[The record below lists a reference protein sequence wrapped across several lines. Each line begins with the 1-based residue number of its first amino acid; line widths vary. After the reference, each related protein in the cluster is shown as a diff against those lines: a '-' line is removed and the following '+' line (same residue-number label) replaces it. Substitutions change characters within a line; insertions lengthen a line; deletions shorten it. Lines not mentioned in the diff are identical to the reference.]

1 MKLKLRLFFMIV
13 IAFTFA
19 NTSNATTY
27 TAVKNGQWDSLSTWD
42 ANGVP
47 DNLGTAD
54 VVIPDG
60 DTVTISAN
68 FTINNL
74 TIGGG
79 SSGCLQYSKTY
90 GATTVVNGNILVQ
103 AGATF
108 KVQTNTL
115 GVASPNG
122 GLAHS
127 LDLKGNLTDNGSSLD
142 FRSGTAGTTLSVC
155 NLTLSGTTNSTLSIN
170 TSYSS
175 SNGDFNGVTI
185 NKTGGAKVILGS
197 NIAVSGG
204 SSTGP
209 AICNAIMTFVSGI
222 IETGSYIWICQTST
236 AASVLG
242 YSPASYVIG
251 AMGRGM
257 SNSVGSSKDF
267 PVGDANGYELFT
279 LRSTTSGAATGHY
292 AIVRCVPGNA
302 NTGSSSLLGGI
313 DKVSQVRYYQV
324 SYNQLLGSGATS
336 MNFDRF
342 WVSYTY
348 DDGVAQGNTNL
359 RVAYSTNTRATW
371 NGMNQLT
378 NPHTTKHS
386 VTPPTQIKPD
396 SLGTPVTLNSGS
408 NSIYFALARVTG
420 TTENTL
426 TTSVVLHPTVF
437 LEGVTNAGGTAMR
450 NDFWPITVTAELHD
464 GSTLAL
470 VEAQTGVLS
479 TAGVSY
485 LTFST
490 AVNDIPYYIVIKS
503 ANTVETWSAT
513 PQSFVS
519 SYLTYNFS
527 TAAEK
532 AYGSNMIQKG
542 SGAWC
547 IFSGDVSKDGTNIVD
562 GSDVIAI
569 DNDNTYS
576 VTTSAVTD
584 ITGDGIVDGSDVIN
598 VDNNNTYSISRQAPP
613 GAPVARRVIRPGI
626 TQKQNIK

>member
-1 MKLKLRLFFMIV
+1 MKLKLHLFLMIV
-13 IAFTFA
+13 VAFIFA

-27 TAVKNGQWDSLSTWD
+27 TAIANGVWSAASTWD

-47 DNLGTAD
+47 DISGTGD
-54 VVIPDG
+54 VIIPDA
-60 DTVTISAN
+60 DTVTIDMDFN
-68 FTINNL
+68 INNL

-79 SSGCLQYSKTY
+79 TSGSLQFSKTY
-90 GATTVVNGNILVQ
+90 GATTVVNGNILVNT
-103 AGATF
+103 GAIF

-115 GVASPNG
+115 GLPSPTG

-155 NLTLSGTTNSTLSIN
+155 NLTLSGTTNSTLAIN
-170 TSYSS
+170 TAYSTT
-175 SNGDFNGVTI
+175 NGDFNGVTI
-185 NKTGGAKVILGS
+185 NKTGGGKVILGS

-209 AICNAIMTFVSGI
+209 VICNAIMTFVSGI

-242 YSPASYVIG
+242 YSPASYIIG

-302 NTGSSSLLGGI
+302 NTGTSAFSGGI

-342 WVSYTY
+342 WVSYNY

-359 RVAYSTNTRATW
+359 RVANSTNSRATW
-371 NGMNQLT
+371 NGMGQLT

-396 SLGTPVTLNSGS
+396 SLASPVTITSGG
-408 NSIYFALARVTG
+408 NSIYLALARVTG
-420 TTENTL
+420 STENSL
-426 TTSVVLHPTVF
+426 QTSVVLHPTVII
-437 LEGVTNAGGTAMR
+437 EAMWVSGGETAMTMT
-450 NDFWPITVTAELHD
+450 PSVTVELHD
-464 GSTLAL
+464 ASTYAL
-470 VEAQTGVLS
+470 VESQTGTLTNV
-479 TAGVSY
+479 GVSY
-485 LTFST
+485 FTFSN
-490 AVNDIPYYIVIKS
+490 AVNGTPYYIVVKS
-503 ANTVETWSAT
+503 VNTVEVWSAT
-513 PQSFVS
+513 AQSFVS
-519 SYLTYNFS
+519 SYLSYNF
-527 TAAEK
+527 TTGVAQ
-532 AYGSNMIQKG
+532 AYTDGSNPSLALHGTKY
-542 SGAWC
+542 C
-547 IFSGDVSKDGTNIVD
+547 IYSGDVNQDGFVTGDDFEGVD
-562 GSDVIAI
+562 NDAANFEYHVATDVNGDGFVTGDDFQFI
-569 DNDNTYS
+569 DNNAS
-576 VTTSAVTD
+576 LFVQ
-584 ITGDGIVDGSDVIN
+584 
-598 VDNNNTYSISRQAPP
+598 RQIPP
-613 GAPVARRVIRPGI
+613 GAPGHLVKRNV
-626 TQKQNIK
+626 QHKSSVN